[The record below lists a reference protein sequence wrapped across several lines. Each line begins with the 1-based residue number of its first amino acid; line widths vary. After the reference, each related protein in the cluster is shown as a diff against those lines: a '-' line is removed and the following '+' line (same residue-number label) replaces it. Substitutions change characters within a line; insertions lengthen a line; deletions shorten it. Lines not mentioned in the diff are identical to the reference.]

1 MSAFALAIV
10 LLAALLHASWN
21 ALVKSATDRAVTL
34 AAVAAMHAV
43 SGLVMLSLAPF
54 PPPESWLYI
63 AISTAIHYAYYI
75 LLFQAYRVGDLSLVY
90 PIARGLAPA
99 IVAASAYVLIGEN
112 LGTIGWAGLVAV
124 SLGIGL
130 LAWGR
135 GASHASGNAIGI
147 AIVLGLSIAA
157 YSVADGIGVR
167 SSPNPLS
174 YIGWLFLLEFP
185 VPLWI
190 AVSRIRN
197 RGAFGGRVFA
207 IGLVGGLFSVVAYA
221 LVLYAKT
228 MAPLGAVSAIRE
240 SSVIIASL
248 IGLFLFGERPWKV
261 RILAAIVVGA
271 GVAALAYGA

>member
-10 LLAALLHASWN
+10 LLAAFLHASWN

-34 AAVAAMHAV
+34 AAVATMHAV
-43 SGLVMLSLAPF
+43 SGLVMLSLSPF
-54 PPPESWLYI
+54 PPLESWLYI
-63 AISTAIHYAYYI
+63 GISTAIHYAYYI

-90 PIARGLAPA
+90 PIARGLAPS
-99 IVAASAYVLIGEN
+99 IVAVSAFVLLGEN
-112 LGTIGWAGLVAV
+112 LGVIGWAGLAAV
-124 SLGIGL
+124 SFGIGL
-130 LAWGR
+130 LALGR
-135 GASHASGNAIGI
+135 GASHASGTAVGVAIT
-147 AIVLGLSIAA
+147 LGLSIAA

-167 SSPNPLS
+167 LAPNPLS

-190 AVSRIRN
+190 ALSRIRN
-197 RGAFGGRVFA
+197 HGTFSGWIFA

-261 RILAAIVVGA
+261 RILAAIVVGS